1 MKYFWFALGTALVIL
16 MAGAAAVFGGLN
28 REVAWYLAH
37 VGMPVGILA
46 FLVFS
51 VLYMVTGHEE

>member
-1 MKYFWFALGTALVIL
+1 MKYFWCAIATALITIL
-16 MAGAAAVFGGLN
+16 IGAGTVFGGLKA
-28 REVAWYLAH
+28 EIGWYVAH
-37 VGMPVGILA
+37 IGMPVGILA